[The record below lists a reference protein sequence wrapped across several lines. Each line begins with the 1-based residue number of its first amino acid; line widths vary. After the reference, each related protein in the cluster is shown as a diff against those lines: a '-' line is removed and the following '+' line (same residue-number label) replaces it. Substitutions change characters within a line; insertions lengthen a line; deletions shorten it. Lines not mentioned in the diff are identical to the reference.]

1 MFAKKLNAPEVVKIL
16 KVRNEGYKVKS
27 FVLNK
32 KIKIKPGQFAM
43 VWIPDFGEKPFSFSN
58 FSGNIEF
65 IVKEIGE
72 FTRKFFS
79 MKEGDFLGIRGPY
92 GNGFKISGNNICIVA
107 GGVGIAP
114 LLPLM
119 QELKRR
125 KKTVF
130 ILFGAKSKKDILCV
144 DRIKK
149 YSHLITTEDGSFG
162 KEGLCTDCL
171 EEVIE
176 SKVIDHIYT
185 CGPEK
190 MMKKVMD
197 IAIQKGISCQLS
209 LERYMKCGVGICG
222 SCCLDFEGLRVCKDG
237 PIFTAEQLKNTEF
250 GKYKRDSCGAKEN
263 V

>member
-1 MFAKKLNAPEVVKIL
+1 MNAPEVVKIL

-27 FVLNK
+27 FVLDK
-32 KIKIKPGQFAM
+32 KIKIKAGQFAM
-43 VWIPDFGEKPFSFSN
+43 VWIPNFGEKPFSFSN
-58 FSGNIEF
+58 TSENVEF
-65 IVKEIGE
+65 IVKEVGE
-72 FTRKFFS
+72 FTRKFCS
-79 MKEGDFLGIRGPY
+79 IKKGELLGIRGPY
-92 GNGFKISGNNICIVA
+92 GNGFKISGKNICIVA

-119 QELKRR
+119 QELKR
-125 KKTVF
+125 KKKAVF

-144 DRIKK
+144 DKIKK
-149 YSHLITTEDGSFG
+149 YSHLITTEDGSLG
-162 KEGLCTDCL
+162 REGLCTDCL

-176 SKVIDHIYT
+176 SKGIDQIYT

-197 IAIQKGISCQLS
+197 IALKKGISCQLS

-222 SCCLDFEGLRVCKDG
+222 SCCIDPIGLRVCKDG

-250 GKYKRDSCGAKEN
+250 GKYKRNSFGAKEN